1 MSSVIPAG
9 RQASAVDVHVG
20 GRIRIRRRLIGMSQ
34 ESLAQ
39 ALGLTFQQVQKY
51 ERGSNRVSA
60 SKLYATAKVLDV
72 PVHYFFDGLSDS
84 EAGQDPADDGRE
96 RSIHDFL
103 QTSAGLELADSFP
116 KLSSALQRRIL
127 EFVRVLANEATGA
140 SEPATRTASEA

>member
-1 MSSVIPAG
+1 MDNVDAAG
-9 RQASAVDVHVG
+9 RRASAVDVHVG

-34 ESLAQ
+34 EALAQ

-60 SKLYATAKVLDV
+60 SKLYATAKVLEV

-84 EAGQDPADDGRE
+84 PASEATDEDGRE

-116 KLSSALQRRIL
+116 KLSVPLQRRIL
-127 EFVRVLANEATGA
+127 EFVRVLANDAVNSGGPT
-140 SEPATRTASEA
+140 T